1 MSGASPSAATLAG
14 GSAPDGR
21 YAAASPRA
29 TSASAA
35 ATVARALC
43 RLPNVFPAGRPAA
56 TLATRAPS
64 TQPTQAL
71 PIAVRV
77 TPGKAA
83 ATRPRSQGRPT
94 AHTIHEIGRAHV

>member
-14 GSAPDGR
+14 GSTPDGR
-21 YAAASPRA
+21 YAAASPTA
-29 TSASAA
+29 ASAIAA

-43 RLPNVFPAGRPAA
+43 GLPNVFPAGRPAA
-56 TLATRAPS
+56 TLAISAPS

-71 PIAVRV
+71 PIAVRA

-83 ATRPRSQGRPT
+83 ATRPRSQGWPT
-94 AHTIHEIGRAHV
+94 AHAIHATPCGE